1 MYYLVE
7 ETKDATN
14 FYAVEVRKWC
24 LCLMI
29 FYLTE
34 LFEITMIP
42 YCYRKWFSKK
52 RKPTLLEWL
61 GRHPRW
67 WSRKVQYPAGT
78 KIHVTQRGCSSYGFL
93 NMVDPE

>member
-14 FYAVEVRKWC
+14 YYAVEVRKWC

-42 YCYRKWFSKK
+42 YCYRTRRTHGIFCRPLSQDSLI
-52 RKPTLLEWL
+52 TADL
-61 GRHPRW
+61 
-67 WSRKVQYPAGT
+67 
-78 KIHVTQRGCSSYGFL
+78 
-93 NMVDPE
+93 